1 MKALPTDVQMYIDN
15 GSKKVVTMRTY
26 VKESRVNFDVEL
38 MSKMILHISP
48 TVVFLIHTPTTPM
61 EFYYKNWWNIVF

>member
-38 MSKMILHISP
+38 MSKMILHILHK
-48 TVVFLIHTPTTPM
+48 VGVFI
-61 EFYYKNWWNIVF
+61 E

>member
-15 GSKKVVTMRTY
+15 GSKKVVVTMMTY

-38 MSKMILHISP
+38 MSKMILHILHK
-48 TVVFLIHTPTTPM
+48 VGVFI
-61 EFYYKNWWNIVF
+61 E